1 MAEALM
7 EKDIEI
13 DDASDGMARFKKD
26 GQQHGARLK
35 ESSIGE
41 YFETDGHRV
50 YIRPKGS
57 KDNLL
62 EEYQR
67 KMERAEDQI
76 KHYCNLAD
84 SLQKELNSFTKTDT
98 KDGVSIRFQN
108 FGKFTSW
115 IKENSKD
122 FGEKMSIGSAQ
133 PLYDRHTMHHLIRL
147 TMEYFSSMCSSKYN
161 SYYLTD
167 DKARSPHYPYTVE
180 RTGTHTTF
188 IF

>member
-1 MAEALM
+1 M
-7 EKDIEI
+7 I
-13 DDASDGMARFKKD
+13 RFKKD
-26 GQQHGARLK
+26 GQKHGAKLK
-35 ESSIGE
+35 ES
-41 YFETDGHRV
+41 
-50 YIRPKGS
+50 
-57 KDNLL
+57 KDELL

-67 KMERAEDQI
+67 KMEQAEDQI
-76 KHYCNLAD
+76 KHYRNLAD
-84 SLQKELNSFTKTDT
+84 SLQKELDSFAKTDT
-98 KDGVSIRFQN
+98 KGSVSIRFQN
-108 FGKFTSW
+108 LGKFTSW

-147 TMEYFSSMCSSKYN
+147 SMEYFSSMCSSKYN

-180 RTGTHTTF
+180 RTVTHTTF